1 MEGGPDIFICF
12 SSQNVKLGMLSWED
26 LGGLEKG
33 LLISFSF
40 DCWSSHTILSCH
52 GTRPASLLKYSTMQS
67 LRALPALLAVFPLH
81 PCTTSGDIW
90 GSFLHAPGITS
101 WVSGSSRS
109 KSPMILVLS
118 LIKLCRMQQARTMV
132 FTRSGV

>member
-1 MEGGPDIFICF
+1 MLLCYLFQYVLYIESRQRGEACSGQFIVNVEGGPDIFICF

-52 GTRPASLLKYSTMQS
+52 GTRPASLLKYSTM
-67 LRALPALLAVFPLH
+67 
-81 PCTTSGDIW
+81 
-90 GSFLHAPGITS
+90 
-101 WVSGSSRS
+101 
-109 KSPMILVLS
+109 
-118 LIKLCRMQQARTMV
+118 
-132 FTRSGV
+132 